1 MFIHTLT
8 NNQEGALLMSKYAPL
23 ADYLLSSGQDSVP
36 MTFSEIEQI
45 IGAELPQ
52 SAFTHRAWW
61 SNNPTNNVMTHAWLE
76 AGYTTAEVDMA
87 AHTLVFRKA
96 AQYAPAAKSGSGELR
111 EAVAAPAAAEA
122 DSFSLVFGA
131 LKGTV
136 TIKPGTDLT
145 APAEA
150 DWEAAR

>member
-1 MFIHTLT
+1 
-8 NNQEGALLMSKYAPL
+8 MSKYAPL
-23 ADYLLSSGQDSVP
+23 ADHLRDSGQESVP
-36 MTFSEIEQI
+36 MTFVDIEQV
-45 IGAELPQ
+45 IGAKLPQ

-76 AGYTTAEVDMA
+76 AGYATAEVDMA

-96 AQYAPAAKSGSGELR
+96 AQYGPAAQSGSGELR
-111 EAVAAPAAAEA
+111 DLPAAPAAAAA

-145 APAEA
+145 APVEA
-150 DWEAAR
+150 DWEAGR

>member
-1 MFIHTLT
+1 MP
-8 NNQEGALLMSKYAPL
+8 KYAPL
-23 ADYLLSSGQDSVP
+23 ADHLRGSGQEALP
-36 MTFSEIEQI
+36 MTFADIEQI
-45 IGAELPQ
+45 IGAKLPQ

-61 SNNPTNNVMTHAWLE
+61 SNNPTNNVMTRVWLE

-96 AQYAPAAKSGSGELR
+96 AQYGPAAKSGSGELR
-111 EAVAAPAAAEA
+111 DVAAAPAAAEV

-145 APAEA
+145 APVEA
-150 DWEAAR
+150 DWEAGR

>member
-1 MFIHTLT
+1 
-8 NNQEGALLMSKYAPL
+8 
-23 ADYLLSSGQDSVP
+23 
-36 MTFSEIEQI
+36 MTFSDIERI

-76 AGYTTAEVDMA
+76 AGYTTANVDMA
-87 AHTLVFRKA
+87 ARTLVFRKS
-96 AQYAPAAKSGSGELR
+96 AQYGPAPEARRPGASRRGARSRYAADTG
-111 EAVAAPAAAEA
+111 
-122 DSFSLVFGA
+122 SFSSRFGA

-145 APAEA
+145 APVEA
-150 DWEAAR
+150 DWEAGR

>member
-1 MFIHTLT
+1 MP
-8 NNQEGALLMSKYAPL
+8 KYAPL
-23 ADYLLSSGQDSVP
+23 ADHLRGSGQAALP
-36 MTFSEIEQI
+36 MTFADIEQI
-45 IGAELPQ
+45 IGAKLPQ

-61 SNNPTNNVMTHAWLE
+61 SNNATNNVMTRVWLE

-96 AQYAPAAKSGSGELR
+96 AQYGPAAKSGSGALR
-111 EAVAAPAAAEA
+111 DLSAAPAAAEA

-136 TIKPGTDLT
+136 TIKIGTDLT
-145 APAEA
+145 APVEV
-150 DWEAAR
+150 DWEAGR